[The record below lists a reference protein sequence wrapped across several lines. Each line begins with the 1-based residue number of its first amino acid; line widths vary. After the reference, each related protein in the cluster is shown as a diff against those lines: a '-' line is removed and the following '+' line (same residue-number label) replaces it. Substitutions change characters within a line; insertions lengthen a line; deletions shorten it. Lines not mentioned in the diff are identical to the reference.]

1 MNPTSRRE
9 VAMAAC
15 PRFTLII
22 PAVGLLLLLAAPGRA
37 QAPSNPPSV
46 AAPTS
51 LTIKVDLGLGDLA
64 RASWDIWRSAS
75 ADAKTAVPASEL
87 IQKMSTLVGL
97 REAFLPR
104 FAEYVNVDR
113 ASSAEVAR
121 LRSQAGEILNVARDL
136 DTMVK
141 KLDPTFA
148 SAHSEVQIESV
159 RVATERAFQSE
170 ATVRV
175 FD

>member
-1 MNPTSRRE
+1 
-9 VAMAAC
+9 
-15 PRFTLII
+15 
-22 PAVGLLLLLAAPGRA
+22 
-37 QAPSNPPSV
+37 
-46 AAPTS
+46 
-51 LTIKVDLGLGDLA
+51 
-64 RASWDIWRSAS
+64 
-75 ADAKTAVPASEL
+75 
-87 IQKMSTLVGL
+87 MSTLVGL

-136 DTMVK
+136 DAMVK

-148 SAHSEVQIESV
+148 SAYSEVQIESV

-175 FD
+175 FDIRGAEIDRRALVRRLEAGTCDLRRVLHDMRVANGMAAPLSKNDEACGLK